1 MINLL
6 SLGIAASLGIPIS
19 LRITNIIFSEER
31 RKKSEIKQSL
41 ENFFLK
47 NNIEG
52 LEIKEILVN
61 DNGFWVYFEGDIKL
75 YKLNFLKLDI
85 NKMFNALESKFE
97 YSLNNEK
104 EYDDILLKVI
114 IKPNVEDELFR
125 YLDLKPYELLLGF
138 GDDGYLIANMR
149 KYPHVFIGGLTNM
162 GKSKLLECIIKNLQ
176 DKALFYG
183 IQNQKKDLNELI
195 KEVASTNKEI
205 IELLKKVDS
214 IYESRINSSF
224 DNYKHIYVVIEEIAF
239 LYSDV
244 PKSEKEVQKT
254 IQYYLHK
261 FIKLSRA
268 VNIYLIA
275 TTQKTT
281 LDNCSI
287 KDMFNTR
294 ISFRQV
300 EMQGYRNTL
309 GVSPEEGLKQ
319 REFYLLTDG
328 LYKGYTFTL

>member
-1 MINLL
+1 MFNLLALGL
-6 SLGIAASLGIPIS
+6 SLGLGVPIANK
-19 LRITNIIFSEER
+19 ITNAIYSNE
-31 RKKSEIKQSL
+31 RKKKNDVQQKLNE
-41 ENFFLK
+41 FFLK
-47 NNIEG
+47 NNIDG
-52 LEIKEILVN
+52 LEINEILIN
-61 DNGFWVYFEGDIKL
+61 DNGFWVYIEGDVKL

-85 NKMFNALESKFE
+85 NKIFNALDSKFE

-104 EYDDILLKVI
+104 ESDDILLKVI
-114 IKPNVEDELFR
+114 LVSDVEDELYK
-125 YLDLKPYELLLGF
+125 YLNLEPFELLLGF

-176 DKALFYG
+176 DKALFFG
-183 IQNQKKDLNELI
+183 IQNQKNDLNKLI
-195 KEVASTNKEI
+195 KEVASTNGEI
-205 IELLKKVDS
+205 INLLKRIDN
-214 IYESRINSSF
+214 IYVNRVKE
-224 DNYKHIYVVIEEIAF
+224 DNKFYKHIYIVIEEIAF
-239 LYSDV
+239 LYSEV
-244 PKSEKEVQKT
+244 PKSEKDAQKT

-268 VNIYLIA
+268 VNIYIIA

-300 EMQGYRNTL
+300 ELQGYRNTL
-309 GVSPEEGLKQ
+309 GITPDENLKQ
-319 REFYLLTDG
+319 REFYLLTDE